1 MIGTL
6 DEIYQDMKSGV
17 YDFTDNG
24 KCTSCGACC
33 TALLP
38 VTRKEWRDI
47 KRYIKKHNI
56 KPCDH
61 VTGTPFASKP
71 NVDITCPFRD
81 NVNRICTIYE
91 LRPAICKAFKC
102 DKSSKN
108 ELDKYDAEF
117 AKKDMNVVNMW
128 ELFDD

>member
-1 MIGTL
+1 M
-6 DEIYQDMKSGV
+6 
-17 YDFTDNG
+17 
-24 KCTSCGACC
+24 
-33 TALLP
+33 
-38 VTRKEWRDI
+38 
-47 KRYIKKHNI
+47 
-56 KPCDH
+56 
-61 VTGTPFASKP
+61 
-71 NVDITCPFRD
+71 TCPFRD